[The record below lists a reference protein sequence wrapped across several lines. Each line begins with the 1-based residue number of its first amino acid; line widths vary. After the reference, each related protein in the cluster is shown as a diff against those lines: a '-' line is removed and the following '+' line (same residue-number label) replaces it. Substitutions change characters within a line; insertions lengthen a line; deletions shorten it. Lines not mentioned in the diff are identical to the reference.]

1 MAANR
6 VIDRRIDARNP
17 RTARRE
23 LVTGAVSVRTATVG
37 AAVALAVFLAAA
49 AALNPLCLALA
60 PLAVAPLVLYPYAKR
75 VTDVPHAVL
84 GAGPGGRA
92 GRRVDRGDR
101 RLGLAAGGAR
111 SRGGHLDRRLRP
123 DLRLPGRRGGPADR
137 GPLGAGP
144 VGRARPRCGPPPPPT
159 SSPSR
164 CWCGGA
170 CSSTTAR
177 CGTPGSRSPRSR
189 FALRARDR
197 PRRRPVPGQ
206 PGLLHRQR
214 GRRPRPARLRG
225 RGPRRSPPACARDR
239 AAGPAAV
246 GGRGVRRLRHA
257 VRAGRPQRPA
267 GRRAAG
273 RPGGVPGR
281 PAHAAGRDRA
291 ERCGTRTGGTTSP
304 PGWSG
309 TWAGPTW
316 PTTRPATWPPAR
328 PAARTRPAA
337 WWWCRRAPP
346 RWPAS
351 RSGCPRTCC
360 SGPPT

>member
-6 VIDRRIDARNP
+6 VIDRGIDARNP

-49 AALNPLCLALA
+49 AALDPLCLVLA
-60 PLAVAPLVLYPYAKR
+60 PLAVVPLVLYPYAKR

-84 GAGPGGRA
+84 GLAQAVAPVGAWIAVTGGWDWR
-92 GRRVDRGDR
+92 
-101 RLGLAAGGAR
+101 AGGAR
-111 SRGGHLDRRLRP
+111 ARRRHLDRRLRP
-123 DLRLPGRRGGPADR
+123 DLRLPGRRDRPADR

-144 VGRARPRCGPPPPPT
+144 VGRAGRAAGLDRHPR
-159 SSPSR
+159 R
-164 CWCGGA
+164 H
-170 CSSTTAR
+170 
-177 CGTPGSRSPRSR
+177 
-189 FALRARDR
+189 LRAAGLVGRARRLRPTVVRRAGAHRGRLRLRALDR
-197 PRRRPVPGQ
+197 PRGRPVPGQ
-206 PGLLHRQR
+206 PRLLHRQR
-214 GRRPRPARLRG
+214 RRRPRPARLRG
-225 RGPRRSPPACARDR
+225 RRPRASPPACTRDR

-246 GGRGVRRLRHA
+246 GGRGVRRVRHA
-257 VRAGRPQRPA
+257 VRPGRAQRTA

-281 PAHAAGRDRA
+281 PADPAGRDRA
-291 ERCGTRTGGTTSP
+291 GVAGRALAGRPGGLAGAGHRPARTS
-304 PGWSG
+304 
-309 TWAGPTW
+309 

-337 WWWCRRAPP
+337 WWWCRRAP
-346 RWPAS
+346 RRSPAS
-351 RSGCPRTCC
+351 RSACPRTCC